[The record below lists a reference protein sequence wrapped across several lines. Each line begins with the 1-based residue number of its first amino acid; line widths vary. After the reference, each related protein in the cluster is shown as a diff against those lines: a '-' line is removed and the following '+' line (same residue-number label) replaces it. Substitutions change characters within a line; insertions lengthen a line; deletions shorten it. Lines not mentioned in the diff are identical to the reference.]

1 MKQRELIKRLEKA
14 GFKFNRHGGDHD
26 IYTRGADAEQIPR
39 HKEIKENLAKSI
51 IRKWGL

>member
-14 GFKFNRHGGDHD
+14 GFIFCRHGGDHD
-26 IYTRGADAEQIPR
+26 IYARGTDIEQVPR